1 MGDEVDFL
9 PADQDFGSVYPGM
22 PKGTK
27 ITSSQYLCKRV
38 RMKLIFCLEIN
49 IKGFFILMLSF

>member
-22 PKGTK
+22 PKGIK
-27 ITSSQYLCKRV
+27 ITSSQYLCKLV